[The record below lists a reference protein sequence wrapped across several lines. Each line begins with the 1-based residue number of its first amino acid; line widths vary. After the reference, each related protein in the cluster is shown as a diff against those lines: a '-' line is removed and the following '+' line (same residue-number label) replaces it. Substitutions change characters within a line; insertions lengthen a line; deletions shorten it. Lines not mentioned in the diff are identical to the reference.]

1 MPTLIKR
8 LLLLSASSVLVISS
22 LVGCAAQSTYVQ
34 AIGTWSSEPVVQD
47 SSETVGNS
55 RSVTESVWNSWRNK
69 VQQTLKPAIHLTVY
83 KDASYL
89 LEVAGVTYEGQVY
102 LASLL
107 GEGIVVKTSIGSVEA
122 QGRIRIIKGET
133 MVIES
138 ESDELGTELTL
149 HRVP

>member
-1 MPTLIKR
+1 MQ
-8 LLLLSASSVLVISS
+8 
-22 LVGCAAQSTYVQ
+22 QS
-34 AIGTWSSEPVVQD
+34 
-47 SSETVGNS
+47 
-55 RSVTESVWNSWRNK
+55 
-69 VQQTLKPAIHLTVY
+69 LKPVIHLTVY

-89 LEVAGVTYEGQVY
+89 LEIAGVTYEGQAQ

-107 GEGIVVKTSIGSVEA
+107 GEGIVVKTSIGSVET

-133 MVIES
+133 MVIEP